1 MEVALAASRKC
12 SEMMLMVHSRVA
24 ARLRRVSFALEKPPA
39 KPMVKRGGS
48 WLMT

>member
-1 MEVALAASRKC
+1 
-12 SEMMLMVHSRVA
+12 MVHSFVDS
-24 ARLRRVSFALEKPPA
+24 RLRKVSFALEKPPA